1 MLTRL
6 EKARD
11 TWGGAHTAIDA
22 WLSERQHLLVQYCK
36 LAGLPPYDKERKLL
50 PTREVLE
57 TFCELL
63 VDYVSTGHFEVYD
76 RIVAQCQV
84 NGERNM
90 ALAHKLYPRLTDTTD
105 AALEFNDRYADNYD
119 EEQLD
124 DFYRDLTALGRALE
138 VRFELEDQMIAAIYN
153 DHRGD
158 AAA

>member
-6 EKARD
+6 ENARE

-50 PTREVLE
+50 PSKEVLE
-57 TFCELL
+57 AFCEVL

-76 RIVAQCQV
+76 RIVAECAV
-84 NGERNM
+84 NGERNI
-90 ALAHKLYPRLTDTTD
+90 ALAHQLSPRLTDTTD
-105 AALEFNDRYADNYD
+105 AALEFSDRYADHYD

-124 DFYRDLTALGRALE
+124 EFYRDLTALGRALE

-153 DHRGD
+153 DHRG
-158 AAA
+158 AA